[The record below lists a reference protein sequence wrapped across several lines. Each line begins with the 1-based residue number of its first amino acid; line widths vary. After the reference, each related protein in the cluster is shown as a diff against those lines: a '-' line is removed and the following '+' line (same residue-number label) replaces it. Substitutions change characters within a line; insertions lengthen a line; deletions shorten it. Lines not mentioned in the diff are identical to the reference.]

1 MVADNDMTSQ
11 QNVVG
16 KYDVAA
22 DLAVMP
28 DMRSH
33 HKKTAVT
40 HLGYPATV
48 LGADAHR
55 DIFADVTIGA
65 HHESRRLPAG
75 MARLPVRGPTE
86 VWPVRFTCATRR
98 QPSPSVTCG
107 PTVQ

>member
-55 DIFADVTIGA
+55 HIFADVTIGA
-65 HHESRRLPAG
+65 HHESRRLAAG
-75 MARLPVRGPTE
+75 MHRLRRGAQGGKGGGNRGGARRGDG
-86 VWPVRFTCATRR
+86 
-98 QPSPSVTCG
+98 S
-107 PTVQ
+107 